1 MMPTTRQP
9 IKAKHMLQNENISE
23 SKETIH
29 TGNEHVS
36 DVISS
41 TDDIRTWR
49 LPKYDV
55 KESRRSI
62 ASSQN
67 DPCSYQRITIF
78 TNPDA
83 QRRLS
88 TDSITL
94 ERQSVVEDLN
104 WNNDIP
110 TPAKRQYTDHSFVT
124 SKLDLSDG
132 NNDSSERSS
141 DNSNNNLLPSDYL
154 SSMNTSNINSCSS
167 SSVPFKKQI
176 IFLKKR
182 NRWSID
188 ISKRSTT
195 RRSSTGSL
203 KVEIQKVTNNHNVND
218 TIYETNLERSNIF
231 KGIRR
236 SARRTFSN
244 LCSMLRY
251 SNTNL
256 TTVYNESNIHDNQ
269 LSSDRNPC
277 NQSSTDLLPSLL
289 SCELN
294 ELVKE
299 SVYDKSKLQHSNS
312 VVSSN
317 LRFVTLSRPDVNEPF
332 GLFVIQSEQ
341 GYRITRLSERFI
353 QNNVTNEIS
362 IGDVII
368 QVNSIDSINYTIYE
382 LQELFQKSLSLLLT
396 IIHHS

>member
-1 MMPTTRQP
+1 
-9 IKAKHMLQNENISE
+9 
-23 SKETIH
+23 
-29 TGNEHVS
+29 
-36 DVISS
+36 
-41 TDDIRTWR
+41 
-49 LPKYDV
+49 
-55 KESRRSI
+55 
-62 ASSQN
+62 
-67 DPCSYQRITIF
+67 
-78 TNPDA
+78 
-83 QRRLS
+83 
-88 TDSITL
+88 
-94 ERQSVVEDLN
+94 
-104 WNNDIP
+104 
-110 TPAKRQYTDHSFVT
+110 
-124 SKLDLSDG
+124 
-132 NNDSSERSS
+132 
-141 DNSNNNLLPSDYL
+141 
-154 SSMNTSNINSCSS
+154 MNTSNINSCSS

-203 KVEIQKVTNNHNVND
+203 KVGIQKVTNNHNVNN

-269 LSSDRNPC
+269 LCSDRNPC

-299 SVYDKSKLQHSNS
+299 SVYDKSKLQQSDS

-341 GYRITRLSERFI
+341 GKKKKIVVS
-353 QNNVTNEIS
+353 
-362 IGDVII
+362 
-368 QVNSIDSINYTIYE
+368 
-382 LQELFQKSLSLLLT
+382 LFF
-396 IIHHS
+396 HVF